1 MAIGWADG
9 PKTLKAAAAATLLM
23 LAGASIAQEPAAAPA
38 ATTAASATVA
48 VAAPTAPAAIAH
60 PVSGAAVTPGA
71 PAPALA
77 VPPADAGYERTAPTA
92 NIGQPVP
99 RGIAVQEQFTPT
111 GHQARAML
119 DYVLNPV
126 IAFITA
132 LVLLLMTWCILR
144 YRAGANPV
152 PSTRAHNFTI
162 EVIWTVVPALI
173 LLAIAFPSFRLL
185 AKQYFPPKAD
195 LTVKVTGYQWYW
207 GYEYPDYGGISFDS
221 LPLSKEDA
229 EKAGEPYLLEVD
241 NRLVVPAGAVV
252 KVLVTAADVIHS
264 FAVPSF
270 WVKMDAIP
278 GRINETWF
286 KVDRP
291 GVYYGQCS
299 ELCGVKHS
307 FMPIAVEVKSP
318 EDFRRWVRMK
328 QAADG
333 IEPTGPGIAA
343 APVPVAPAA
352 AGAAPSAAPPPAA
365 VTAAAAAPAAAPA
378 SAPAA

>member
-23 LAGASIAQEPAAAPA
+23 LAGNSVAQEPAAPA
-38 ATTAASATVA
+38 AATQPA
-48 VAAPTAPAAIAH
+48 VAAAVTH
-60 PVSGAAVTPGA
+60 PVTGAAVVPGA
-71 PAPALA
+71 PAPAIA
-77 VPPADAGYERTAPTA
+77 VTPATSAAPAALPADVGYERTAPTA
-92 NIGQPVP
+92 NIGQPIP

-132 LVLLLMTWCILR
+132 LVLLLMTWCIIR
-144 YRAGANPV
+144 YRAAANPV

-162 EVIWTVVPALI
+162 EMIWTIVPALM
-173 LLAIAFPSFRLL
+173 LLTIAFPSFRLL

-221 LPLSKEDA
+221 LPLSQEEA

-241 NRLVVPAGAVV
+241 NRLIVPAGAVV

-299 ELCGVKHS
+299 ELCGTKHS

-318 EDFRRWVRMK
+318 EDFRRWVRMR

-333 IEPTGPGIAA
+333 IEPTGPGIA
-343 APVPVAPAA
+343 PAPAA
-352 AGAAPSAAPPPAA
+352 APATPPAA
-365 VTAAAAAPAAAPA
+365 VPAPAVTTTAAAAPAAAPA

>member
-1 MAIGWADG
+1 MAIGWATG
-9 PKTLKAAAAATLLM
+9 PKSLRAVAAARVSLKAAGAASLLL
-23 LAGASIAQEPAAAPA
+23 LAASGLAQSAEPAAAPVVA
-38 ATTAASATVA
+38 ATVA
-48 VAAPTAPAAIAH
+48 DPVTGPTVAPAAA
-60 PVSGAAVTPGA
+60 A
-71 PAPALA
+71 PA
-77 VPPADAGYERTAPTA
+77 VDAGYERLAPTPD
-92 NIGQPVP
+92 IGQPIP
-99 RGIAVQEQFTPT
+99 RGIHVQEQFTPV
-111 GHQARAML
+111 GKQALAML
-119 DYVLNPV
+119 DYVLNP
-126 IAFITA
+126 ISIFITA
-132 LVLLLMTWCILR
+132 LVLVLMTWCIIR
-144 YRAGANPV
+144 YRASANPV

-162 EVIWTVVPALI
+162 EVIWTVVPALV

-195 LTVKVTGYQWYW
+195 ITIKATGYQWYW

-221 LPLSKEDA
+221 LPLSEEDA
-229 EKAGEPYLLEVD
+229 RKNGDPYLLDVD

-299 ELCGVKHS
+299 EICGVKHS
-307 FMPIAVEVKSP
+307 LMPIAVEVRTP

-328 QAADG
+328 QAEDG
-333 IEPTGPGIAA
+333 IEPTGPGIAPAPAATAA
-343 APVPVAPAA
+343 APVSATTPADSVAVTTATAA
-352 AGAAPSAAPPPAA
+352 SAAVA
-365 VTAAAAAPAAAPA
+365 TAAAATAAASTPAA
-378 SAPAA
+378 